1 MASKNV
7 GNAGK
12 SFVPASQSQQ
22 VGMMQPGGYQLGRQ
36 TAVQPESR
44 LAERP
49 MNIMRPQQMTQKG
62 TPRGAQEIKVVGM
75 QPQAPNS
82 RVAQQMVPPPAA
94 PQLGNRP
101 EMQPVLGLAGA
112 GAPQA
117 PAPEE
122 THSVEVIG
130 EGPDGREYA
139 APFDVVF
146 PKGSKILGIRKIQ

>member
-1 MASKNV
+1 MASNV
-7 GNAGK
+7 GKGMK
-12 SFVPASQSQQ
+12 SFVPAQSQQ
-22 VGMMQPGGYQLGRQ
+22 VGVMQAGGHQLGRQ
-36 TAVQPESR
+36 TAVQPDNR

-49 MNIMRPQQMTQKG
+49 MNIMKPQQMAQG
-62 TPRGAQEIKVVGM
+62 GGPRGAQEIKVVGM

-82 RVAQQMVPPPAA
+82 RVAQQMVPPAA
-94 PQLGNRP
+94 PQIEQRP
-101 EMQPVLGLAGA
+101 AMQPVLGLSGA
-112 GAPQA
+112 GSPQA
-117 PAPEE
+117 PASEE